1 MKESDIQLHY
11 LTAFVTGGALCVLAQ
26 LTLNLTE
33 LSPAHIMVL
42 FVSLG
47 AVVSGLDFYQ
57 PLIDFGG
64 AGAAVPLTGFG
75 HALVTGILD
84 AVNQEGLLGL
94 FTGGLTA
101 TAFGITVAVVFGYLI
116 SLLFSPKG

>member
-1 MKESDIQLHY
+1 M
-11 LTAFVTGGALCVLAQ
+11 AQ